1 VAVKLYH
8 EEILALAKR
17 STCKLQEYMEKT
29 MELVWKEHYY
39 AFCKHLL
46 VCDPALR
53 PNFLKEI

>member
-1 VAVKLYH
+1 VVVKLYN
-8 EEILALAKR
+8 EEVLDLTER

-46 VCDPALR
+46 VCDPTLG